1 MTVSPSTAPSLS
13 RVEIASR
20 ERRGALL
27 AGVVAGPLFVATA
40 MVQIITRDGF
50 DIRRHPISLLAN
62 GSYGWVQSANFV
74 VAGLLSIVFA
84 YAVAPRLRGGRGA
97 VAGPV
102 LLTGYGAGLIMAG
115 LFPPDPAMGFP
126 AGAPAGYPEQ
136 LSTSSLIHAFA
147 PPLAFLALVAACLVL
162 ARRFAGE
169 GHRGAAVATLGVA
182 VACLLLP
189 VPVGPMLS
197 VRLFVAAALGFGWL
211 TTFALYLRRG

>member
-1 MTVSPSTAPSLS
+1 MTVSTSSAPSS
-13 RVEIASR
+13 FRVRVAPG

-27 AGVVAGPLFVATA
+27 AGVVAGPLFVTTA
-40 MVQIITRDGF
+40 VVQILTRDGF
-50 DIRRHPISLLAN
+50 DLSRHPISLLAN
-62 GSYGWVQSANFV
+62 GSNGWVQSANFA

-84 YAVAPRLRGGRGA
+84 YAVAPQLRGGRGA
-97 VAGPV
+97 KAGPV
-102 LLTGYGAGLIMAG
+102 LLTGYGVGLIMAG

-162 ARRFAGE
+162 ARRFATE
-169 GHRGAAVATLGVA
+169 GHRGAAVVSLVVA
-182 VACLLLP
+182 VACFLLP

-197 VRLFVAAALGFGWL
+197 VRLFVAATLGFGWL
-211 TTFALYLRRG
+211 TSFALYLRQR